1 MSYSNC
7 RNKTT
12 YIKHPSGINNKW
24 TRHETWNCFE
34 TTRYMK
40 QHAKSQFL
48 RATIVTLF
56 NFLLATSRLP
66 PPSLN
71 FTSVLTISNFC
82 EVSSISRIF
91 SLSTQYAV
99 NDSSLFEQSKNILPE
114 IHANTQCSALVNWQ
128 HCTYWSLEIFFTNL
142 FKHLSVCHKYFQTL
156 KCISQLFSLLLSVCN
171 KYPQHLSVCQVEIVN
186 TQCAVI
192 DSYTRFG

>member
-1 MSYSNC
+1 MTLQGLFQSHLQGIC
-7 RNKTT
+7 FNKALQKVICFANMEETFSDT
-12 YIKHPSGINNKW
+12 CHIPIAETRRHMLSIQVASTINELDMKH
-24 TRHETWNCFE
+24 E

-82 EVSSISRIF
+82 EVSPISRIF
-91 SLSTQYAV
+91 SLSTQYAA

-114 IHANTQCSALVNWQ
+114 IHANTQCSALVN
-128 HCTYWSLEIFFTNL
+128 
-142 FKHLSVCHKYFQTL
+142 
-156 KCISQLFSLLLSVCN
+156 
-171 KYPQHLSVCQVEIVN
+171 
-186 TQCAVI
+186 
-192 DSYTRFG
+192 